1 LLKKLS
7 LCPDTGKTLF
17 KTNKNMKKY
26 AIGADIG
33 GGHITVAVI
42 DLNEASIVTGSH
54 CRMDVDAEGSA
65 EGILSAWADA
75 IKQSVQ
81 LAADEAGIESSSII
95 GMGLAMPGPFDYENG
110 IAKIIEQ
117 KKFRALYDMNVRTE
131 LADRTGFAPES
142 IKFKNDAENFLR
154 GCVFGGVG
162 KGSTVAIGVTL
173 GTGFGSAYYEN
184 GESADANLWCA
195 PFRGKIAE
203 DSISTRWFIARY
215 EELTG
220 KKVRGVKFLIDGM
233 VNDTDEAAK
242 KVFAEFSETLIEFL
256 VPLVSEKKADTL
268 ILGGSIALSAH
279 LFVAPLK
286 AAMAKANPATRV
298 LTTILGEEATLL
310 GCASLVG

>member
-1 LLKKLS
+1 
-7 LCPDTGKTLF
+7 
-17 KTNKNMKKY
+17 MKKY

-42 DLNEASIVTGSH
+42 DLGDARIVAGSH

-65 EGILSAWADA
+65 ESILSAWAEA
-75 IKQSVQ
+75 IKQSAQ
-81 LAADEAGIESSSII
+81 QAIDEAEIEPSAIV

-117 KKFRALYDMNVRTE
+117 KKFRALYDMNIRAE
-131 LADRTGFAPES
+131 LAQRTGFAPES

-162 KGSTVAIGVTL
+162 KGSKRAIGVTL
-173 GTGFGSAYYEN
+173 GTGFGSAYYID
-184 GESADANLWCA
+184 GESADADLWCA
-195 PFRGKIAE
+195 PFRGKTAE
-203 DSISTRWFIARY
+203 DYISTRWFIARY

-220 KKVRGVKFLIDGM
+220 KKVRGVKYLIDGM
-233 VNDTDEAAK
+233 MNDSDSYAK
-242 KVFAEFSETLIEFL
+242 QVFTEFSETLIEFL
-256 VPLVSEKKADTL
+256 VPLVLEKKADTL

-279 LFVAPLK
+279 LFVEPLK
-286 AAMAKANPATRV
+286 AAIAKAQPSARV
-298 LTTILGEEATLL
+298 LTTILGEESTLL

>member
-1 LLKKLS
+1 
-7 LCPDTGKTLF
+7 
-17 KTNKNMKKY
+17 MKKY

-42 DLNEASIVTGSH
+42 DLNDAQIVTGSH

-65 EGILSAWADA
+65 ESILSSWAEA

-81 LAADEAGIESSSII
+81 LAADDAGINPASIV

-110 IAKIIEQ
+110 IAKIQEQ
-117 KKFRALYDMNVRTE
+117 KKFRSLYDMNVRNE
-131 LADRTGFAPES
+131 LAARTGFAPEK

-162 KGSTVAIGVTL
+162 KGSNVAVGVTL

-184 GESADANLWCA
+184 GESADADLWCA

-203 DSISTRWFIARY
+203 ESISTRWFIARY
-215 EELTG
+215 HELSG
-220 KKVRGVKFLIDGM
+220 KKVRGVKFLIDGV
-233 VNDTDEAAK
+233 VNGTDDKAK
-242 KVFAEFSETLIEFL
+242 QVFAEFSETLIEFL

-268 ILGGSIALSAH
+268 VIGGSIALSAH
-279 LFVAPLK
+279 LFIEPLK
-286 AAMAKANPATRV
+286 AAMAKVNPSTRV
-298 LTTILGEEATLL
+298 LTTILGEESTLL
-310 GCASLVG
+310 GCASLLM

>member
-1 LLKKLS
+1 
-7 LCPDTGKTLF
+7 
-17 KTNKNMKKY
+17 MKKY

-42 DLNEASIVTGSH
+42 DLNDAQIVTGSH

-65 EGILSAWADA
+65 ENILSSWAEA

-81 LAADEAGIESSSII
+81 LAADEAGIAPASIV

-110 IAKIIEQ
+110 IAKIQEQ
-117 KKFRALYDMNVRTE
+117 KKFRSLYNMNVRNE
-131 LADRTGFAPES
+131 LAARTGFAPEN

-162 KGSTVAIGVTL
+162 KGSNIAVGVTL
-173 GTGFGSAYYEN
+173 GTGFGSAFYEN
-184 GESADANLWCA
+184 GESADADLWCA
-195 PFRGKIAE
+195 PFRGKMAE

-220 KKVRGVKFLIDGM
+220 KKVRGVKFLIDGV
-233 VNDTDEAAK
+233 VNGTDDKAK
-242 KVFAEFSETLIEFL
+242 QVFNEFSETLIEFL

-268 ILGGSIALSAH
+268 VIGGSIALSAH
-279 LFVAPLK
+279 LFIEPLK
-286 AAMAKANPATRV
+286 AAMAKTNPSTRV
-298 LTTILGEEATLL
+298 LTTILGEESTLL
-310 GCASLVG
+310 GCASLLM

>member
-1 LLKKLS
+1 
-7 LCPDTGKTLF
+7 
-17 KTNKNMKKY
+17 MKKY

-42 DLNEASIVTGSH
+42 DLNDARIVTGSH

-65 EGILSAWADA
+65 EGILSAWTEA
-75 IKQSVQ
+75 IKQSAQ
-81 LAADEAGIESSSII
+81 QAIDEAGIEPSAII

-110 IAKIIEQ
+110 IAKIVEQ
-117 KKFRALYDMNVRTE
+117 KKFRALYDMDVRAE
-131 LADRTGFAPES
+131 LAQRTGYAPES

-162 KGSTVAIGVTL
+162 KGSKRAIGVTL
-173 GTGFGSAYYEN
+173 GTGFGSAYYID
-184 GESADANLWCA
+184 GDSADADLWCA

-203 DSISTRWFIARY
+203 ESISTRWFNARY
-215 EELTG
+215 EELSG
-220 KKVRGVKFLIDGM
+220 KKVRGVKFLIDGVM
-233 VNDTDEAAK
+233 NGSDKEAK
-242 KVFAEFSETLIEFL
+242 QVFSEFSDTLIEFL

-279 LFVAPLK
+279 LFIEPLK
-286 AAMAKANPATRV
+286 VAMAKANPSTRV
-298 LTTILGEEATLL
+298 LTTILGEESTLL

>member
-1 LLKKLS
+1 
-7 LCPDTGKTLF
+7 
-17 KTNKNMKKY
+17 MKKY
-26 AIGADIG
+26 AIGGDIG

-42 DLNEASIVTGSH
+42 DLDDARIVTGSH

-65 EGILSAWADA
+65 EGILSAWTEA
-75 IKQSVQ
+75 IKQSAQQAV
-81 LAADEAGIESSSII
+81 DEAGIEPSAIV

-117 KKFRALYDMNVRTE
+117 KKFRSLYDMDVRAA
-131 LADRTGFAPES
+131 LAQRTGFAPES

-162 KGSTVAIGVTL
+162 KGSKRAIGVTL
-173 GTGFGSAYYEN
+173 GTGFGSAYYID
-184 GESADANLWCA
+184 GESADADLWCA

-203 DSISTRWFIARY
+203 ESISTRWFNARY

-220 KKVRGVKFLIDGM
+220 KKVRGVKFLIDGVM
-233 VNDTDEAAK
+233 NGTDKEAK
-242 KVFAEFSETLIEFL
+242 QVFSEFSDTLIEFL

-279 LFVAPLK
+279 LFIEPLK
-286 AAMAKANPATRV
+286 AAMAKANPSTRV
-298 LTTILGEEATLL
+298 LTTILGEESTLL
-310 GCASLVG
+310 GCASLIG